1 MNNKEVMSTNIRY
14 YLDLKG
20 LNVKNFATQ
29 LGFKYTT
36 VLDWV
41 NGNSYPRIDKVE
53 KMAKYFGISKA
64 SLIEEHKGSLQDN
77 IALTWEDH
85 EVPMTL
91 ANHIKIAR
99 VAKHYTQKDLAELM
113 NVKSTTVSGWE
124 LGRNEPSIETLKK
137 LAQKLDVSFSYLA
150 GVEDNSNDDA
160 LTWEDLGMPYKGK
173 IPDELKATYAD
184 IAKGYFKRHPEYLN
198 KD

>member
-1 MNNKEVMSTNIRY
+1 M
-14 YLDLKG
+14 
-20 LNVKNFATQ
+20 
-29 LGFKYTT
+29 
-36 VLDWV
+36 
-41 NGNSYPRIDKVE
+41 
-53 KMAKYFGISKA
+53 
-64 SLIEEHKGSLQDN
+64 N
-77 IALTWEDH
+77 IAER
-85 EVPMTL
+85 
-91 ANHIKIAR
+91 IKNAR

-113 NVKSTTVSGWE
+113 NVKSTTISGWE

-150 GVEDNSNDDA
+150 GVETEINSNNDA

-184 IAKGYFKRHPEYLN
+184 IARGYFKRHPEYLN